1 MFNGFYRHK
10 NRISFPS
17 SIFSSFKIKEAN
29 LKRIKKIIV
38 QQDDPRNKEKTEEKD
53 LSEDE
58 LAR

>member
-17 SIFSSFKIKEAN
+17 SIISSFKIKEVN
-29 LKRIKKIIV
+29 LKRIKKLLLNRTILEI
-38 QQDDPRNKEKTEEKD
+38 KEKTEEKD

-58 LAR
+58 LER